1 MQKFFYTMWD
11 STIFEYINEVED
23 FLNNNKIIN
32 AQIMFDTR
40 FNKYV
45 VFYTKTLDVTIKMR

>member
-1 MQKFFYTMWD
+1 MWD
-11 STIFEYINEVED
+11 STMFDYINEVED
-23 FLNNNKIIN
+23 FLNNNNIIN

-45 VFYTKTLDVTIKMR
+45 IFYTKTLDVTIKMR